1 MASFAPF
8 ARSAGF
14 LSPRLTRT
22 VKMTFSRTLI
32 SVFAPAFAEEDPGGA
47 TEADAG
53 AEAGADAGTE
63 AEAEA
68 AAGAADAGAAGTSWA
83 NADPATA
90 SDAHVTRTANTTFK
104 RW

>member
-1 MASFAPF
+1 MTSFAAF

-32 SVFAPAFAEEDPGGA
+32 SVFASDLAEDDPGGEPCA
-47 TEADAG
+47 EADGGAEADAK
-53 AEAGADAGTE
+53 AGADADADAGS
-63 AEAEA
+63 A
-68 AAGAADAGAAGTSWA
+68 AAGGAWA
-83 NADPATA
+83 NADPATP